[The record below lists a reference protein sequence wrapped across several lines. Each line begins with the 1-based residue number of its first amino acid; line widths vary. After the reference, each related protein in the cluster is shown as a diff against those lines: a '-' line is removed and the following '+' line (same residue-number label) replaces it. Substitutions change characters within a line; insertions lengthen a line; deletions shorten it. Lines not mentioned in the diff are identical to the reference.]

1 LSQSFELDPEVLRT
15 QTNPHFMQSDAWGSF
30 KTSSAWTPGTISA
43 GNASIALRSYTREA
57 DGFGT
62 LIHLPRVSGITV
74 DNAAAFSA
82 GIKAHKSDAYAIKL
96 EIYQPRDEQL
106 LEALQA
112 QGWVGARSTQY
123 RYGVTAELNEDPEVA
138 FALLKKRARTEV
150 RQGIARGIKTYR
162 AEATEELTDALLKMM
177 EAMGE
182 RSRSFVRSS
191 DYLLA
196 SWNTFIERG
205 QGSLYFA
212 EVEDRIVAGAFVIEF
227 GHNAFYKDAGS
238 YRVESTLPVGR
249 ALQWHIIEDLG
260 KRGFKN
266 YDLGNIPHPDEPS
279 ESMAGLLTFKT
290 GFSKDFVE
298 YMPALELPIGDR
310 AEEWRRVEPEF
321 IKEYRATAGDSFY

>member
-1 LSQSFELDPEVLRT
+1 VSHLFELDPEVLRT

-30 KTSSAWTPGTISA
+30 KTSSSWAPGAIPADST
-43 GNASIALRSYTREA
+43 SIALRSYTREVQ
-57 DGFGT
+57 GFGT
-62 LIHLPRVSGITV
+62 LIHLPRVSGLTPQ
-74 DNAAAFSA
+74 NAAEFTA
-82 GIKAHKSDAYAIKL
+82 GINAYKSDAFAIKL
-96 EIYQPRDEQL
+96 EIYQQRDEEL
-106 LEALQA
+106 LESLLA

-162 AEATEELTDALLKMM
+162 AEPTAELAQALLEMM
-177 EAMGE
+177 DAMGE

-191 DYLLA
+191 EYLLA
-196 SWNTFIERG
+196 SWNTFLDRG

-212 EVEDRIVAGAFVIEF
+212 EVENRIVAGAFVIEF

-298 YMPALELPIGDR
+298 YMPALELPFGER
-310 AEEWRRVEPEF
+310 ADDWRRLEPELL
-321 IKEYRATAGDSFY
+321 KEYRATTGDSFY